1 MQRVLGLFLFVIL
14 IGGVAWAVTT
24 PADCDLTSVSFGCP
38 SLIDTTAVAN
48 TSAVF
53 NIAVAA
59 ARRTIP
65 LRVLSVE
72 QPEVMRVQTI
82 NASETRCVL
91 ETSNHE
97 ARIALDDFTG
107 ALRIEALSV
116 AWVTNG
122 TVITIDVT
130 SGCLLV
136 NGTLPPKSPCL
147 NLPLLNNST
156 GANGLG
162 ITPSPPAELN
172 AWDGTIASILVPTI
186 VGIIGFL
193 IGFAIACPL
202 GMCAQR
208 RRTRR
213 HKEAHANGSLAPKGG
228 AFSPE
233 APINLDDDE
242 DDDIANPFRD
252 DNL

>member
-1 MQRVLGLFLFVIL
+1 MPRALGLFRFVLF
-14 IGGVAWAVTT
+14 IGVVAWAGMT
-24 PADCDLTSVSFGCP
+24 PDDCDLTSVSFGCP
-38 SLIDTTAVAN
+38 SLLDTPATAN

-59 ARRTIP
+59 ATRTIP

-72 QPEVMRVQTI
+72 QTEVMRIQTI
-82 NASETRCVL
+82 NASETQCVL

-97 ARIALDDFTG
+97 ARIALDDTTG
-107 ALRIEALSV
+107 TLSIKALGV

-136 NGTLPPKSPCL
+136 NGTLPPKSPCIS
-147 NLPLLNNST
+147 NNTYGNGS
-156 GANGLG
+156 GA
-162 ITPSPPAELN
+162 TPSPPAELN
-172 AWDGTIASILVPTI
+172 AWDGAIAAVLVPAI

-193 IGFAIACPL
+193 IGFAIACPV

-208 RRTRR
+208 RRARR
-213 HKEAHANGSLAPKGG
+213 YQEVHANGSLTPKDK
-228 AFSPE
+228 AFSSPE
-233 APINLDDDE
+233 APINLDDD
-242 DDDIANPFRD
+242 DNDNDTANPFS
-252 DNL
+252 DNDL